1 MKYDTY
7 RIKSIEKAIQMLN
20 LFSVK
25 QPELN
30 LSELSQ
36 ALKVHKS
43 TAYRIAVTLAE
54 GGLLRWN
61 PQKGSYS
68 LGLKIL
74 NLGSALIG
82 SLELR
87 TQARPY
93 LKKLVGEINET
104 VHLAVLD
111 QGDVVYIDKLESS
124 RGIRI
129 FSDIGKR
136 APCHCTALGKALL
149 ADQPAETVRQ
159 ILGKKGMKGY
169 TAHTL
174 ISIPAFLEHLAE
186 IRQNGY
192 ALDLEEHEPLIHCIA
207 VPIKDFSRKT
217 IAALSMTM
225 IIKNYTDSTLSSFI
239 PIMLETGAK
248 ISEEMGYSIK

>member
-30 LSELSQ
+30 LGELSQ

-43 TAYRIAVTLAE
+43 TAYRIAVTLVE

-61 PQKGSYS
+61 PQKGCYS

-74 NLGSALIG
+74 NLGSSLMN

-87 TQARPY
+87 TTARPY
-93 LKKLVGEINET
+93 IKKLVGEVNET

-124 RGIRI
+124 RSIRI

-149 ADQPAETVRQ
+149 ADLPAETVRQ

-169 TAHTL
+169 TSST
-174 ISIPAFLEHLAE
+174 ITNIPAFLEHLAE

-192 ALDLEEHEPLIHCIA
+192 ALDLEEHETLIHCIA

-217 IAALSMTM
+217 IAALSVTM
-225 IIKNYTDSTLSSFI
+225 IIKNFSDSTINQFI
-239 PIMLETGAK
+239 PFILEAGAK
-248 ISEEMGYSIK
+248 ISLEMGYSTK